1 MYDHVSDNSPQFV
14 TDLGFSFEGHF
25 RYGAECILARPEAPK
40 LYFHDSVPLEFVRD
54 TMEKWNV
61 ELHGY
66 HPGTGYY
73 AFSQED
79 EMANA
84 GYHVLVLFADI
95 SFCNSF
101 MGNVEN
107 ETLPPKLGGS
117 MCQYFT
123 K

>member
-1 MYDHVSDNSPQFV
+1 M
-14 TDLGFSFEGHF
+14 
-25 RYGAECILARPEAPK
+25 
-40 LYFHDSVPLEFVRD
+40 PLEFVRD
-54 TMEKWNV
+54 TMENWNV
-61 ELHGY
+61 ELNGY

-79 EMANA
+79 EMANP
-84 GYHVLVLFADI
+84 GYHVLVLFSDS

-117 MCQYFT
+117 MRQHFS